1 MWVERRGSFSMILGG
16 ESTGQNVQSV
26 TKVRIS
32 REPVNAA
39 HIVNRWFMLG
49 IEQVFGRGKEV
60 ARKVNTDLSPRT
72 QVPDKYFLVGYLF
85 TLFFFL

>member
-60 ARKVNTDLSPRT
+60 ARKVNKDLSLKT
-72 QVPDKYFLVGYLF
+72 QVPEKFLSSGLLV
-85 TLFFFL
+85 